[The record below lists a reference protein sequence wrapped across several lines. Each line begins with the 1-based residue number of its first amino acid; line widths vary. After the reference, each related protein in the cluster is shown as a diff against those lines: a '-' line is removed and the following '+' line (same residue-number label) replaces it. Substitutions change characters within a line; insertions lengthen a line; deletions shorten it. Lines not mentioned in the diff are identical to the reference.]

1 MHGRKKQSNFTLYD
15 KILVF
20 LVFLSFCG
28 LFIYPPKSRASTIAE
43 EFTSNSQ
50 IEIGSLV
57 SLMKDDPKQVETSS
71 IAGNDY
77 LLGVVAESNA
87 SSVTYAKGGSKV
99 SVALSGEVKAFV
111 SDANGIVAKGD
122 FVGASW
128 LEGVGMKS
136 NTGDEHKLLGVALE
150 DYDPASAQEYGEIDT
165 PDGVKTISIDTIN
178 VRLFEKNSSE
188 AAVTSSSGLEGLLSQ
203 IAGKNVS
210 LAKIIACLVIF
221 IMSVLVSGFFVS
233 SSIRGSFISIGRNP
247 LASSS
252 IYHSLLHVTSVSV
265 IIILIGT
272 ALSYVVLAA

>member
-15 KILVF
+15 KIVVF

-28 LFIYPPKSRASTIAE
+28 LFCYTPKSRAATIAE
-43 EFTSNSQ
+43 EFTSSSS
-50 IEIGSLV
+50 IKIGSLV
-57 SLMKDDPKQVETSS
+57 SLMKDDPKQVELST
-71 IAGNDY
+71 IAGNEH
-77 LLGVVAESNA
+77 LLGVVAESSD
-87 SSVTYAKGGSKV
+87 SSVTYAKNGSKV

-136 NTGDEHKLLGVALE
+136 DTGDEQKLLGVALE
-150 DYDPASAQEYGEIDT
+150 DYDPDSAQEYGEIET
-165 PDGVKTISIDTIN
+165 PDGPKTISIDTIN

-188 AAVTSSSGLEGLLSQ
+188 ITAATSSGLEGLLSQ

-210 LAKIIACLVIF
+210 LAKIIVCLVIF
-221 IMSVLVSGFFVS
+221 LMSVLVSGFFVS